1 MNELYYFKLKSCP
14 YCIRVDGFLEELL
27 DEERYNSIKIRTI
40 DESIERDLANSYNY
54 YLVPSFF
61 LNDKKLFEGIMT
73 KEDVKKV
80 LEEALKKIKANGLL

>member
-14 YCIRVDGFLEELL
+14 YCIRVNGFLEELL
-27 DEERYNSIKIRTI
+27 NEERYKSIKIRTI
-40 DESIERDLANSYNY
+40 DESIERELANSYDY

-61 LNDKKLFEGIMT
+61 LNGKKLYEGIMT

-80 LEEALKKIKANGLL
+80 LEEVIKK